1 MDLNN
6 RLKQLQTIW
15 PEVRWV
21 DACLIECDHDVVIL
35 DNALVFRF
43 SSHKVTHEPLDREI
57 RFLGSLRERADL
69 LVPDYIYIDK
79 LFRVAGYKLL
89 PGEPLTLEKWTELTQ
104 EQIRGI
110 AVGVAGVLDEVHR
123 FPVDEAVALGLP
135 KERNLVEGFGLIRH
149 SYSQMVQRGD
159 LSRAEKEYCHD
170 ALKQL
175 TSFLSSSEGGPMK
188 VIHADIEFDHILC
201 HGTKFG
207 GIIDFGDV
215 AIGDPAF
222 DFGFF
227 WERGE
232 TFVDEVLESYPQA
245 SDDLKRRSRW
255 WWFGMAIQAMAQAAE
270 EENEGDW
277 NRAYRLFPQDIAQPE
292 RRFGPWRP
300 PKP

>member
-1 MDLNN
+1 
-6 RLKQLQTIW
+6 
-15 PEVRWV
+15 
-21 DACLIECDHDVVIL
+21 
-35 DNALVFRF
+35 
-43 SSHKVTHEPLDREI
+43 
-57 RFLGSLRERADL
+57 
-69 LVPDYIYIDK
+69 
-79 LFRVAGYKLL
+79 
-89 PGEPLTLEKWTELTQ
+89 
-104 EQIRGI
+104 
-110 AVGVAGVLDEVHR
+110 
-123 FPVDEAVALGLP
+123 
-135 KERNLVEGFGLIRH
+135 
-149 SYSQMVQRGD
+149 
-159 LSRAEKEYCHD
+159 
-170 ALKQL
+170 
-175 TSFLSSSEGGPMK
+175 MK

-292 RRFGPWRP
+292 RRFGPWCP